1 MNGFEATK
9 HIRNTMNLQIRLSL
23 TADVTTVD
31 VEKCKSIGMNDYI
44 SKPLDEKLIL
54 KFWMYLNLKD
64 NKRITD
70 MDYHF
75 RKAELSEIT
84 PFGPF

>member
-1 MNGFEATK
+1 MLKNV
-9 HIRNTMNLQIRLSL
+9 NPL
-23 TADVTTVD
+23 
-31 VEKCKSIGMNDYI
+31 GMKL
-44 SKPLDEKLIL
+44 SKPLTKSYCIL

-75 RKAELSEIT
+75 RKAELSEI